1 MRTIF
6 EKITKRIYSRPVMV
20 AGAVLLSVSSAI
32 AHSAMAQMSPG
43 GQQQPTSPSQQT
55 MPGSTPGSRPEMSP
69 MDQANQQQN
78 DTAQMMDKD
87 FVKKSL
93 QGNMAEVQLG
103 QLALQKSN
111 NDDVKQFA
119 QKMVDDHTKLGDQ
132 MKQVAQ
138 QLHVKPPDSPS
149 SKEKAI
155 VAKLQALNGEEFDKA
170 YIKEMVKDHQQ
181 DDKEFKEEAKN
192 SPNAGMK
199 QLVSQDEQVISHH
212 LEMIEQIAQKNN
224 VVASK

>member
-1 MRTIF
+1 MRTNC
-6 EKITKRIYSRPVMV
+6 ENITKRICCRPVIV
-20 AGAVLLSVSSAI
+20 AGAALLSISAAI
-32 AHSAMAQMSPG
+32 AQMSPG

-55 MPGSTPGSRPEMSP
+55 MPGSRPEMSP
-69 MDQANQQQN
+69 LDQTTSANQQQN

-87 FVKKSL
+87 FVRKAL
-93 QGNMAEVQLG
+93 QGGMAEVQMA

-132 MKQVAQ
+132 MKEMAQ
-138 QLHVKPPDSPS
+138 QLHLKPPDSPS
-149 SKEKAI
+149 SKEKATLI
-155 VAKLQALNGEEFDKA
+155 KLQALSGDEFDKA

-181 DDKEFKEEAKN
+181 DDKEFKQEAKN
-192 SPNAGMK
+192 TPSPGMK
-199 QLVSQDEQVISHH
+199 EVVTQDEQIISHH

-224 VVASK
+224 IVASK